1 MSIYWVPGTYLT
13 VIWCMFIPRDTKEKR
28 ERALLLLF
36 SHGAV
41 FYSLQPHLCSLL
53 GLSVLHYLPEF
64 AQTHVLWVHD
74 TIQPSPPLLSLS
86 SFCLQSCPASGS
98 FPMSLL
104 LPLGSIGACQS
115 IGASASATVFPM
127 NIQGWFPLGLT
138 GLISLRSKGLSR
150 AFSSG
155 SISSKKKK
163 KKHQFFGTQLSLWSS
178 SHICTRLLEKPWKWK
193 VKVKVAQSYPTVWD
207 PMDCIVRPHKFS
219 KPEYLSG

>member
-138 GLISLRSKGLSR
+138 GFISLRSKRLSR

-163 KKHQFFGTQLSLWSS
+163 KRSISSLVLSFLYDPALTSVHDYWRNHES
-178 SHICTRLLEKPWKWK
+178 EKWKWK
-193 VKVKVAQSYPTVWD
+193 SLSLTQLFGTPWTV
-207 PMDCIVRPHKFS
+207 
-219 KPEYLSG
+219 

>member
-138 GLISLRSKGLSR
+138 GFISLRSKGLSR

-163 KKHQFFGTQLSLWSS
+163 RSISSLVLSFLYDPALTSVHDYWRNHES
-178 SHICTRLLEKPWKWK
+178 EKWKWK
-193 VKVKVAQSYPTVWD
+193 SLSLTQLFGTPWTV
-207 PMDCIVRPHKFS
+207 
-219 KPEYLSG
+219 